1 MEYLLLHAFNAKKY
15 IVPDKISAYNKE
27 LTSAKHRINAGVEGE
42 GDDDLIVNDG
52 SFENDGQ
59 HIDQWKGKKGRTYS
73 GGFVLIIP
81 CK

>member
-1 MEYLLLHAFNAKKY
+1 MEYLLLHAFKAKKY

-27 LTSAKHRINAGVEGE
+27 LTPAKLRINAGVEGE
-42 GDDDLIVNDG
+42 GADDLIVNDG

-59 HIDQWKGKKGRTYS
+59 HIDQRKGKKGPTYS
-73 GGFVLIIP
+73 GGLVLVIP